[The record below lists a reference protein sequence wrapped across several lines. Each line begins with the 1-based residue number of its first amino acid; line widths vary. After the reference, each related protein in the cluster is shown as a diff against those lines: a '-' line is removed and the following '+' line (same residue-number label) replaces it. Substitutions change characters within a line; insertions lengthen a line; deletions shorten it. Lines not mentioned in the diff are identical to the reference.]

1 MEKFQNEIKEWVNL
15 DSQSKLLNEKLKDI
29 RNRKNEISDNI
40 FEFVE
45 TNNLSSSTIKIS
57 DGKLKFTQSKQ
68 TAPITLGFLE
78 TCLMDLFNNEDKV
91 GEIMEFIKSKREIK
105 FSSEIKRFYNN

>member
-1 MEKFQNEIKEWVNL
+1 MEKFQGEIKEWVNL

-45 TNNLSSSTIKIS
+45 GNNLSSSTIKIS
-57 DGKLKFTQSKQ
+57 DGRLKFVQSKQ
-68 TAPITLGFLE
+68 TSPITLGFLE
-78 TCLMDLFNNEDKV
+78 TCLMELFNNEDKV
-91 GEIMEFIKSKREIK
+91 GEIMEYIKSKREIK

>member
-1 MEKFQNEIKEWVNL
+1 MEKFQTEIKEWVHL
-15 DSQSKLLNEKLKDI
+15 DSQSKVLNEKLKDI
-29 RNRKNEISDNI
+29 RNKKNEISDNI
-40 FEFVE
+40 FSFVE

-57 DGKLKFTQSKQ
+57 DGRLKFAQSKQ

-91 GEIMEFIKSKREIK
+91 AEIMEFIKSKREIK
-105 FSSEIKRFYNN
+105 FSPEIKRFYNN